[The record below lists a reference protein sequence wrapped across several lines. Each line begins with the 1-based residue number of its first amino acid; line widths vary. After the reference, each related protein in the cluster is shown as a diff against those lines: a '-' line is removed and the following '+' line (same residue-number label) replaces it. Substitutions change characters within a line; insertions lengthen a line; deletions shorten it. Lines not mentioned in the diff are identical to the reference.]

1 MAKKTKDSNLSLE
14 ERLEQALIPNWDE
27 PYELPENWCWVK
39 LDNITSVTSGGTPSR
54 GNPLY
59 WENGNIP
66 WAKISDISGKYLETT
81 EEKITQLGL
90 ENSSAK
96 IFEKGTLLYSI
107 FATIGDVA
115 ILNIDAAT
123 NQAIAGITCSKICNV
138 EYMYY
143 VLLVLKDLL
152 VAKAK
157 GVAQVNINQSIL
169 KETPIPLAPLKEQ
182 ARIVEYV
189 NSLFTKLDEA
199 KEKAKEVVDSFETRK
214 AAILHKA
221 FSGELTKK
229 WRKEKCIDFSKL
241 DIPLIDICSKITD
254 GFHNSPKP
262 VEQGVPYIMAGD
274 VQEDGINFNNG
285 LYMDEKNHRELYNKA
300 YPQKGDILMV
310 NIGASTGRAA
320 LIDVDF
326 EFSFKNCAILKLQK
340 DKVNP
345 KYVLYYLWSQKE
357 RLLKEVTQGG
367 AQPFLSLKIIKNIN
381 IPVIEYIEQCEI
393 VRILENLLLNEKT
406 AAETAEAVIKQIDTM
421 KKAILARAFRG
432 ELGTN
437 DPSEESATELLKQV
451 LAEDVVVQA
460 PAKKPAKRISIPS
473 NLKNLLSNVQEE
485 EIIKLLLKT
494 APQPVLIQEIMS
506 LSSKKFELMD
516 ALRSLEKK
524 QLITKNESGKYSLT
538 R

>member
-1 MAKKTKDSNLSLE
+1 MAKKTKDSNLSIE

-27 PYELPENWCWVK
+27 PYKLPENWCWVK
-39 LDNITSVTSGGTPSR
+39 LDNVTSVTSGGTPSR

-123 NQAIAGITCSKICNV
+123 NQAIAGITCSKLCNV

-152 VAKAK
+152 VTKAK

-189 NSLFTKLDEA
+189 NSLFKKLDEA
-199 KEKAKEVVDSFETRK
+199 KEKAQEVVDGFETRK

-221 FSGELTKK
+221 FSGELTQK
-229 WRKEKCIDFSKL
+229 WREENNHSLNEWSSWSISELCHSLKYGTAKKSKSEGPVVVIRMGNLQQGEIDWNDLAYSDDAEDIEKYKLYPGDVLFNRTNSAALVGKTSIYRGEYPAIFAGYLIKL
-241 DIPLIDICSKITD
+241 DYDHSIIIGDYLNYALNTTNAKAYCNSVKTD
-254 GFHNSPKP
+254 GVNQSN
-262 VEQGVPYIMAGD
+262 
-274 VQEDGINFNNG
+274 INA
-285 LYMDEKNHRELYNKA
+285 KK
-300 YPQKGDILMV
+300 
-310 NIGASTGRAA
+310 IGAFSIPVAP
-320 LIDVDF
+320 IDEQEEIV
-326 EFSFKNCAILKLQK
+326 
-340 DKVNP
+340 
-345 KYVLYYLWSQKE
+345 
-357 RLLKEVTQGG
+357 G
-367 AQPFLSLKIIKNIN
+367 IIKN
-381 IPVIEYIEQCEI
+381 
-393 VRILENLLLNEKT
+393 LLNKEKS
-406 AAETAEAVIKQIDTM
+406 AKDLAETVIDQIGTM

-437 DPSEESATELLKQV
+437 DPSEESAVQLIKQIIEERIK
-451 LAEDVVVQA
+451 AEDTKQKRT
-460 PAKKPAKRISIPS
+460 PKKRK
-473 NLKNLLSNVQEE
+473 E
-485 EIIKLLLKT
+485 
-494 APQPVLIQEIMS
+494 VLIVAKTILETLKSAEKLTPEKLKVETGLKIDDFYDQLKVLIDSGQVREIRIDGES
-506 LSSKKFELMD
+506 Y
-516 ALRSLEKK
+516 LEAV
-524 QLITKNESGKYSLT
+524 L
-538 R
+538 